1 MIIVGRFMI
10 YINNFVDRLK
20 YHESKNNKDFCMS
33 IRDAKDLHGDITKL
47 LASLYEL
54 HDIKHEPPS
63 DEVISGGSF

>member
-1 MIIVGRFMI
+1 
-10 YINNFVDRLK
+10 
-20 YHESKNNKDFCMS
+20 MS